1 MVIEDKNELLKD
13 VIRYFLKKN
22 QELRDG
28 SYVTPTKLNK
38 LVYFAD
44 FDSFEQ
50 KKKSITNQSYYK
62 NHFGPTLRILNT
74 VLKEMEEAGE
84 IELKLAHNYYNSP
97 QTDIVLKSG
106 ASGSLERDTQELL
119 DSVFARYGRLRP
131 NEISEI
137 SHRDAPYL
145 ATEFG
150 QQIDYN
156 LVRLRCYQN
165 FEEPLVLD
173 EEREQWKDVIDPE
186 TAKRFIASLP
196 ST

>member
-1 MVIEDKNELLKD
+1 MVEDNNELLKD

-28 SYVTPTKLNK
+28 SHVTPTKLNK

-62 NHFGPTLRILNT
+62 NNFGPTLRILNT

-84 IELKLAHNYYNSP
+84 IELKPTHNYYNAP
-97 QTDIVLKSG
+97 QIDITLKTEVPISLGKEVQEVL
-106 ASGSLERDTQELL
+106 E
-119 DSVFARYGRLRP
+119 SVFGRYGRLRP

-150 QQIDYN
+150 QQIDYD
-156 LVRLRCYQN
+156 LVKLRCYQN
-165 FEEPLVLD
+165 FDEPLVTDD
-173 EEREQWKDVIDPE
+173 ERAQWKDVIDPE
-186 TAKRFIASLP
+186 TAKRFVASLP
-196 ST
+196 HG

>member
-1 MVIEDKNELLKD
+1 MIIEDENKLLKD

-22 QELRDG
+22 QELNGR
-28 SYVTPTKLNK
+28 SHVTPTKLNK

-50 KKKSITNQSYYK
+50 NKKSITNQSYYK

-74 VLKEMEEAGE
+74 VLKEMEETGE
-84 IELKLAHNYYNSP
+84 IELKPTYNYYSTP
-97 QTDIVLKSG
+97 QTDIVLKSN
-106 ASGSLERDTQELL
+106 SSISLERDAQEIL
-119 DSVFARYGRLRP
+119 DSVFDRYGRLRP

-150 QQIDYN
+150 QQIDYD

-165 FEEPLVLD
+165 FEEPLVSD
-173 EEREQWKDVIDPE
+173 QEREQWQDVIDPE
-186 TAKRFIASLP
+186 TAKKFVASLP
-196 ST
+196 SG